1 MAGELTFSEIANLG
15 KERVAEKAQF
25 TGETKY
31 PLAKYLFGKSKKPLD
46 EQGRRMAIIT
56 RRPGGHNAYSQA
68 STDFRTPTPL
78 DSDSMRV
85 YPVWYQI
92 GGKLNGASLRA
103 LKSGSENQLLKY
115 REMVGMITDA
125 AKKRLN
131 HYFHGD
137 GTGALAVCANAAI
150 NGTGSKTFTAQTLAT
165 SATGEAET
173 KGVVRLEVGHQYALI
188 DTDGVTINAVF
199 TVTSKTSGSVAVV
212 NVTTSNATSASGDY
226 VVDAGIS
233 ASTSS
238 NKKAPAGF
246 RSLCAASGV
255 VQNFDRANDANT
267 RTPRV
272 NGNDLPI
279 TPYVFGNAKALVN
292 IAANDMNE
300 AEGKLII
307 APIGQEL
314 LLRIQQF
321 GYRQYQGNENVK
333 GVAGK
338 YIDADGDT
346 YLFDSDAAEDRI
358 YIVDGNS
365 FYLGE
370 EKPFG
375 FYSEDGQELR
385 MLSGTNSV
393 GSDAFFFAI
402 GWGGNLIK
410 DVSESRFQCDA
421 FIDRLSQTDQMT
433 QVSLG

>member
-1 MAGELTFSEIANLG
+1 MAGELSFNEIANLG

-31 PLAKYLFGKSKKPLD
+31 PLAAHFMSRKKQPLD
-46 EQGRRMAIIT
+46 EQGKRFPLIT
-56 RRPGGHNAYSQA
+56 RRPGGHNLYSQA
-68 STDFRTPTPL
+68 ATDFRTPTPL

-92 GGKLNGASLRA
+92 GQKFTGATLRSLRR
-103 LKSGSENQLLKY
+103 GSETQLLKY
-115 REMVGMITDA
+115 REVIGMLTDA

-137 GTGALAVCANAAI
+137 GTAALSVCANTAL
-150 NGTGSKTFTAQTLAT
+150 NGTGSKTFTAQTLAS

-173 KGVVRLEVGHQYALI
+173 KGTARLEVGHSYALI
-188 DTDGVTINAVF
+188 DTDGVTINAIF
-199 TVTSKTSGSVAVV
+199 TVTAKTGNTTATV

-226 VVDAGIS
+226 VVDAGAT
-233 ASTSS
+233 ASISS
-238 NKKAPAGF
+238 NRKAPQGL

-255 VQNFDRANDANT
+255 VQNFDRANDINT
-267 RTPRV
+267 KTPRV
-272 NGNDLPI
+272 NANDLPI
-279 TPYVFGNAKALVN
+279 TPYLFANAKTLVN
-292 IAANDMNE
+292 IAANDQNE
-300 AEGKLII
+300 AMGRLIVM
-307 APIGQEL
+307 PPGQDT

-346 YLFDSDAAEDRI
+346 YLYDADAAEDRI
-358 YIVDGNS
+358 YLLDGNS

-375 FYSEDGQELR
+375 IFDEDSLEMR
-385 MLSGTNSV
+385 MLAGTNSV
-393 GSDAFFFAI
+393 GSDGFFMAI

-421 FIDRLSQTDQMT
+421 YIDRVSQTDE
-433 QVSLG
+433 LGQISF

>member
-1 MAGELTFSEIANLG
+1 MAGELSFNEIANLG

-25 TGETKY
+25 TGETES
-31 PLAKYLFGKSKKPLD
+31 PLAKHFFGKKKKPLD
-46 EQGRRMAIIT
+46 EQGFRMPLVT
-56 RRPGGHNAYSQA
+56 RRPGGHHLYGQA
-68 STDFRTPTPL
+68 ASDFRTPVAL

-92 GGKLNGASLRA
+92 GQKFTGSTLRA
-103 LKSGSENQLLKY
+103 LRKGSETQLLKY
-115 REMVGMITDA
+115 REVIGMLTDA

-137 GTGALAVCANAAI
+137 GTAALSVCANAAI
-150 NGTGSKTFTAQTLAT
+150 NGTGSKTFTAQTLAS

-173 KGVVRLEVGHQYALI
+173 KGTARLEVGHSYALI

-199 TVTSKTSGSVAVV
+199 TVTAKTSNLTCTV

-226 VVDAGIS
+226 VVDLGIS
-233 ASTSS
+233 ATTSS
-238 NKKAPAGF
+238 NKKAPQGL

-255 VQNFDRANDANT
+255 VQNFDRANDYNT
-267 RTPRV
+267 KTPRV
-272 NGNDLPI
+272 NAADLPI
-279 TPYVFGNAKALVN
+279 TPYMFADAKALVN

-300 AEGKLII
+300 AGGKLVIMS
-307 APIGQEL
+307 PGQDV
-314 LLRIQQF
+314 LLRVQQF
-321 GYRQYQGNENVK
+321 GYRQYAGNENVK

-338 YIDADGDT
+338 YIDADGDS
-346 YLFDSDAAEDRI
+346 YLYDADAAEDRI
-358 YIVDGNS
+358 YIIDSNS

-375 FYSEDGQELR
+375 LFNEDGMDIR
-385 MLSGTNSV
+385 MLAGTPGV
-393 GSDAFFFAI
+393 GADGFFMAV

-421 FIDRLSQTDQMT
+421 YIDRISQTGAVGQI
-433 QVSLG
+433 SL

>member
-31 PLAKYLFGKSKKPLD
+31 PLAKYLFGKKKKPLD
-46 EQGRRMAIIT
+46 EQGYRMPIIT
-56 RRPGGHNAYSQA
+56 RRPGGHHLYGQSA
-68 STDFRTPTPL
+68 TDFRTPVPL

-85 YPVWYQI
+85 YPVWYEI
-92 GGKLNGASLRA
+92 GQKLNGSSLRA
-103 LKSGSENQLLKY
+103 LKRGSENQLLKY
-115 REMVGMITDA
+115 REMVGMLTDA

-137 GTGALAVCANAAI
+137 GTAALSVCANAAI

-173 KGVVRLEVGHQYALI
+173 KGVTRLEVGHSYALI
-188 DTDGVTINAVF
+188 DTDGVTINAIF
-199 TVTSKTSGSVAVV
+199 TVTAKTSGSVATV

-226 VVDAGIS
+226 VVDAGAT

-238 NKKAPAGF
+238 NKRAPAGF

-255 VQNFDRANDANT
+255 VQNFDRANDINT
-267 RTPRV
+267 KTPRV

-279 TPYVFGNAKALVN
+279 TPYVFSNAKALVN

-300 AEGKLII
+300 AEGKLVV

-314 LLRIQQF
+314 MLRIQQF

-346 YLFDSDAAEDRI
+346 YLFDADAAEDRI

-375 FYSEDGQELR
+375 IFDEDSLELR
-385 MLSGTNSV
+385 MLAGTNSV
-393 GSDAFFFAI
+393 GSDGFFFAI
-402 GWGGNLIK
+402 GWGGNMIK

-421 FIDRLSQTDQMT
+421 FIDRLSQTDVQT
-433 QVSLG
+433 QVQLG